1 MRHDVWVVEE
11 CVDDGGGLYHWY
23 ALSGP
28 LPELEALERKKTCSP
43 THGGWIE
50 INPMSRV
57 TARALT
63 LPEKEKA
70 WVAHKKNADSEEA
83 EASQHEPTHLAAGTR
98 GGGRN

>member
-1 MRHDVWVVEE
+1 MNTMWVVEE

-63 LPEKEKA
+63 LP
-70 WVAHKKNADSEEA
+70 KKKSVSRSRKTLTRKKPKPRNMSRRGG
-83 EASQHEPTHLAAGTR
+83 GTR